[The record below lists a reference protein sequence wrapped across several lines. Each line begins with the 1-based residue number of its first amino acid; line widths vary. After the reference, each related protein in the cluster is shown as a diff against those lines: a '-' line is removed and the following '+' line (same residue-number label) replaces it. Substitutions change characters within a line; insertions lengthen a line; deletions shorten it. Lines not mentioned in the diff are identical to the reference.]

1 MQFIY
6 LMGVVLIYLVVLI
19 VSYFSKSHL
28 KTKENKYYSI
38 LLIINFIGAFPK
50 V

>member
-28 KTKENKYYSI
+28 KTKENNLVTYQ
-38 LLIINFIGAFPK
+38 NM

>member
-19 VSYFSKSHL
+19 VSYFSKSNL
-28 KTKENKYYSI
+28 KT
-38 LLIINFIGAFPK
+38 
-50 V
+50 